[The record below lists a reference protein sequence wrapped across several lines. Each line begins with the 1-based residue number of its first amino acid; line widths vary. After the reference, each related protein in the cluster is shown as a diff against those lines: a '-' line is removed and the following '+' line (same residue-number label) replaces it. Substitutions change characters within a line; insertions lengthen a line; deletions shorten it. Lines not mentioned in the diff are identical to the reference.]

1 MFLNVWKMYFRSF
14 LSSYPGTNSVH
25 YFPRFRKGQEEDE
38 EGNIKEVEEEV
49 RYWLDKIVKI
59 GKSKI

>member
-1 MFLNVWKMYFRSF
+1 MYFRSF